1 MKKTV
6 IFTISAVVIVIF
18 TIIMSGCASQ
28 KDILNPTEISSI
40 SIDYYGDIEEYTTL
54 KQSESVEV
62 TVSEDIASI
71 SEIINQ
77 ANSNIK
83 STSQP
88 IDFPRYVLSLK
99 YVNGN
104 SEIVTIDQ
112 DNRIA
117 SELFGG
123 GNYLPT
129 NNANYYLLVSN
140 LMPID

>member
-1 MKKTV
+1 MICLV
-6 IFTISAVVIVIF
+6 GISILTIAVF
-18 TIIMSGCASQ
+18 ECTSQ
-28 KDILNPTEISSI
+28 KNILDPTKISSI

-54 KQSESVEV
+54 KQSKSVEI
-62 TVSEDIASI
+62 TAFEDIANI
-71 SEIINQ
+71 LEIINQ
-77 ANSNIK
+77 LNSNTQ

-99 YVNGN
+99 YVNKN
-104 SEIVTIDQ
+104 MEIVTIDQ

-123 GNYLPT
+123 GNFLSI
-129 NNANYYLLVSN
+129 NNADYYSLVSN